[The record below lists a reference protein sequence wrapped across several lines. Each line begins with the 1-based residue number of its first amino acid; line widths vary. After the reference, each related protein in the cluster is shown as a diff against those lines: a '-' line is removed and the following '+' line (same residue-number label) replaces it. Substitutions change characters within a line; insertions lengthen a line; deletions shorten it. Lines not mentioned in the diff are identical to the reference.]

1 MDKMSVQQAAEKWN
15 ISIRRVQD
23 YCRQGKIP
31 GAERFGLN
39 WSIPSDAT
47 KPADGRSKSAKAEA
61 QADMP
66 MPRKSPFLD
75 MTNLYSE
82 PGTADE
88 CILALASHPEAQALF
103 AAEIAYRRGEVNKVY
118 RYAQYLLER
127 KSGFYAIIAGGMLLS
142 HCALWTGDVNMFQ
155 QAKKHIC
162 EATCHTQSDRDI
174 VALSLAVT
182 DSSIRS
188 KGDYPDWFTQGR
200 FDTLPTD
207 AHHAARVYYA
217 KNMLVGAQE
226 VATGERQYPNIRGLG
241 MIRFY
246 PYIVE
251 PMITKAHT
259 DKTVMPEIYLRL
271 LCAIAYSQSGD
282 TKQAKFHIDKAVTLC
297 LPDRLYGPLVE
308 YRRQLG
314 KLLDERIAMV
324 DPDASR
330 EVKELHK
337 QYLTGWTIIHNTIL
351 ERNVSVSLTVREREI
366 ARLAVFG
373 LSDRQIAEQLKIS
386 EASVKGFIRAAK
398 NKTGVDKR
406 SELVLFI

>member
-1 MDKMSVQQAAEKWN
+1 MSVQQAAEKWN
-15 ISIRRVQD
+15 ISVRRVQD

-39 WSIPSDAT
+39 WTIPNDAV
-47 KPADGRSKSAKAEA
+47 KPVDGRKRSAKLEA

-75 MTNLYSE
+75 MTDLYSE
-82 PGTADE
+82 PGTADD
-88 CILALASHPEAQALF
+88 CILALSSHPEAQALF
-103 AAEIAYRRGEVNKVY
+103 AAEIAYRRGEVDKVY
-118 RYAQYLLER
+118 RYAQYILER
-127 KSGFYAIIAGGMLLS
+127 KSGFFAIIAGGLLLAFCS
-142 HCALWTGDVNMFQ
+142 FWTGDVNMWQ

-162 EATCHTQSDRDI
+162 EAPCHTQTDRDI
-174 VALSLAVT
+174 VALSLAIT
-182 DSSIRS
+182 DSAIRS
-188 KGDYPDWFTQGR
+188 KGDYPEWFTRGC
-200 FDTLPTD
+200 FDTLPVD
-207 AHHAARVYYA
+207 SHHAARVYYA
-217 KNMLVGAQE
+217 KNLLVGAQE

-251 PMITKAHT
+251 PMITKANT
-259 DKTVMPEIYLRL
+259 DKTIIPEIYLRL
-271 LCAIAYSQSGD
+271 LCAIACSQSGD
-282 TKQAKFHIDKAVTLC
+282 IKRAKFHIDKAVSLC
-297 LPDRLYGPLVE
+297 LADRLYGPLVE

-314 KLLDERIAMV
+314 KLLDERIAKV
-324 DPDASR
+324 DPDALR
-330 EVKELHK
+330 TVKELHK
-337 QYLTGWTIIHNTIL
+337 QYQTGWTIIHNTML
-351 ERNVSVSLTVREREI
+351 ERKVAVSLTIREREI

-373 LSDRQIAEQLKIS
+373 LSDKQIAEQLKIS

>member
-15 ISIRRVQD
+15 VSVRRVQD

-39 WSIPSDAT
+39 WSIPADAVR
-47 KPADGRSKSAKAEA
+47 PADGRSRSAKLEA

-66 MPRKSPFLD
+66 MPKKCPFLD

-88 CILALASHPEAQALF
+88 CVLALASHPEAQALF

-118 RYAQYLLER
+118 RYAQYLLEK
-127 KSGFYAIIAGGMLLS
+127 KSGFYAIIAGGMLL
-142 HCALWTGDVNMFQ
+142 ALCSLWSGDVNMFQ

-162 EATCHTQSDRDI
+162 EAPCHTQSDRDI
-174 VALSLAVT
+174 VALSLALV
-182 DSSIRS
+182 DRSIRS
-188 KGDYPDWFTQGR
+188 KSDCPEWFTQGR
-200 FDTLPTD
+200 FDTLPVD
-207 AHHAARVYYA
+207 SHSVAIVYYA
-217 KNMLVGAQE
+217 KHLLVGAQE

-259 DKTVMPEIYLRL
+259 DKTVIPEIYLRL
-271 LCAIAYSQSGD
+271 LCSIAYSQSGD
-282 TKQAKFHIDKAVTLC
+282 TKQAKFHKAVALC

-330 EVKELHK
+330 QVKELHK
-337 QYLTGWTIIHNTIL
+337 QYLTGWTTIHNTIL

-406 SELVLFI
+406 SELALFI